1 MEAKL
6 SSSTIAAKS
15 SRGTHLISSRRMR
28 ESITGWLWAS
38 PWILGFLI
46 FTLGP
51 MLTSLYYSFTDYGLL
66 SPPQWIGLGNYR
78 TMIMDD
84 PLTLQGLKVT
94 TVYGVVSVPMSL
106 VLGLVIAI
114 LLNQEIVA
122 MPYWR
127 TLYYLPSV
135 VAGVAVAMMWS
146 WIFNSDFGVA
156 NWLLG
161 MVGIK
166 GPNWFTDPH
175 WALPAIIIMNVWGF
189 GGSMIIYLAGLQ
201 SIPSV
206 LYEAALIDGAGAWHR
221 FRHVT
226 IPMLSPTVFFT
237 LIMGLIGALQTFTP
251 AYIMTNG
258 GPRNA
263 TLFFMLHLYR
273 NAFQWL
279 KMGYASAL
287 AWVLFVYILI
297 LTLLVVRS
305 SPAWVHYEG
314 EARKK

>member
-1 MEAKL
+1 M
-6 SSSTIAAKS
+6 
-15 SRGTHLISSRRMR
+15 
-28 ESITGWLWAS
+28 TGWLWAS

-51 MLTSLYYSFTDYGLL
+51 MLTSLYYSFTDYPLL
-66 SPPQWIGLGNYR
+66 SPPTWTGLGNYR
-78 TMIMDD
+78 MMVSED
-84 PLTLQGLKVT
+84 PLALQGLKVT
-94 TVYGVVSVPMSL
+94 TVYAAVSVPLSL
-106 VLGLVIAI
+106 VLGLAIAI

-135 VAGVAVAMMWS
+135 VSGVAVAMMWS
-146 WIFNSDFGVA
+146 WIFNSEFGVA
-156 NWLLG
+156 NWLLR
-161 MVGIK
+161 MVGVR
-166 GPNWFTDPH
+166 GPNWLTDPH
-175 WALPAIIIMNVWGF
+175 WALPAIIIMSVWGF

-201 SIPSV
+201 SIPTV
-206 LYEAALIDGAGAWHR
+206 LYEVALIDGAGTWHR

-226 IPMLSPTVFFT
+226 IPMLSPTLFFT

-251 AYIMTNG
+251 AYIMTGG

-287 AWVLFVYILI
+287 AWVLFAYILI

-305 SPAWVHYEG
+305 SPGWVHYEG
-314 EARKK
+314 EVRRR